1 MTHAAMAGNAYVSH
15 RIGSEIVPFRPGLLV
30 SIIALPD
37 HECVNTQDA
46 TTHGGARAW
55 HSMET
60 DDVRAA
66 LETDVKAGL
75 TREEA
80 AGRLDL
86 HGPNKLPERAREGA
100 LMRFLRQFHNVL
112 IYVLI
117 AAAIITA
124 VMAHW
129 IDTLVIAGVVVINA
143 IIGFI
148 QEGRAERAL
157 DGIRSMLSLEA
168 RVVRNGERRS
178 IAAENLVPGD
188 LVELRSG
195 DRVPADVRL
204 THARDLRIEE
214 SALTGESVPA
224 GKSTSATDVT
234 AVPGDRKGM
243 AFSGTMVTFGRGRG
257 IVVATGANTEIGR
270 ISGMM
275 EQVATPR
282 TPLLRQI
289 DRFGNQLSAI
299 ILGLTV
305 VFFVIG
311 RVIHDYPTA
320 ELFLAVIGLA
330 VAAIPEGL
338 PAILTITLALG
349 VQRMARRS
357 AIIRKL
363 PSVETLGSVTVI
375 CSDKTGTLTR
385 NEMTVQSVRSREKFW
400 RVTGTGYEPS
410 GEILDDGTPVDPL
423 AVPTLAR
430 IIRGA
435 GLSNETEVEQA
446 EAGRW
451 SVIGEPTEAGLRVL
465 ALKAGFDHKTANRL
479 DLLPFESDH
488 KYMAALSVEDDGS
501 RAIWVTGAPERLLEK
516 CDTEADGKSVLDRD
530 FWENEIATLAATGT
544 RVIAVATRATDR
556 ENIGHGDIRG
566 LAFLGIVGMIDPPR
580 NEAVAAV
587 AECRKAGIQVKM
599 ITGDHALTASGIAL
613 QLGIEHAG
621 EPVTG
626 TELEDADDKTLRE
639 IAPSHFIFARTSPE
653 HKLRLVQALQSNG
666 EVVAMTGDGVNDAP
680 SIKSADVG
688 IAMGIK
694 GTQVTKDVSEMV
706 LADDN
711 FATIVHAV
719 REGRTIYDNLR
730 KTILFIL
737 PTNGAQAL
745 VVMAAIAIGASMPI
759 TPVQILWVNMVTA
772 VTLALALSFEKT
784 EPGTM
789 SRPPRPPAASIL
801 DGHFL
806 WRVTFVSAIIA
817 GITFTLH
824 DVAIRTGAS
833 AAAASAVAVNTLVA
847 GQIFYLLNCRSTHT
861 TSIRLSILENRAVP
875 LTIAILLGLQALFTF
890 TPPFQAAF
898 GTAAPQP
905 WLWGWIVLAGFIVF
919 LLVEIEKAIMR
930 KW

>member
-1 MTHAAMAGNAYVSH
+1 MRKG
-15 RIGSEIVPFRPGLLV
+15 RL
-30 SIIALPD
+30 
-37 HECVNTQDA
+37 VNTQDA
-46 TTHGGARAW
+46 TTKGGGRAW

-60 DDVRAA
+60 DDVRAV
-66 LETDVKAGL
+66 LETDAKSGL

-80 AGRLDL
+80 RKRLDA
-86 HGPNKLPERAREGA
+86 HGPNVLPEQSRESA
-100 LMRFLRQFHNVL
+100 LRRLLRQFHNVL

-117 AAAIITA
+117 AAAVMTA
-124 VMAHW
+124 VLGHW
-129 IDTLVIAGVVVINA
+129 IDTLVIAAVVVINA
-143 IIGFI
+143 VIGFI
-148 QEGRAERAL
+148 QEGKAERAL
-157 DGIRSMLSLEA
+157 EGIRKMLSLEA
-168 RVVRNGERRS
+168 RVVRDGDRRS
-178 IAAENLVPGD
+178 IAAEKLVVGD

-204 THARDLRIEE
+204 VHARDLRIEE

-224 GKSTSATDVT
+224 GKSTAAVDAG
-234 AVPGDRKGM
+234 AVPGDRKGV

-257 IVVATGANTEIGR
+257 IVVATGSDTEIGR

-275 EQVATPR
+275 DAVTAPR

-289 DRFGNQLSAI
+289 DRFGNHLSAV

-311 RVIHDYPTA
+311 RVFHDYPTT

-349 VQRMARRS
+349 VQRMAKRN

-385 NEMTVQSVRSREKFW
+385 NEMTVQSVRTRESTWK
-400 RVTGTGYEPS
+400 VTGSGYDPA
-410 GEILDDGTPVDPL
+410 GEILEEDKAIDAMADL
-423 AVPTLAR
+423 TLSR
-430 IIRGA
+430 IVRGA
-435 GLSNETEVEQA
+435 GISNETEVERDEDGAWQ
-446 EAGRW
+446 
-451 SVIGEPTEAGLRVL
+451 VHGEPTEAGLRVL
-465 ALKAGFDHKTANRL
+465 ALKAGFDHKQAKRL
-479 DLLPFESDH
+479 DVLPFESDH
-488 KYMAALSVEDDGS
+488 KYMAALSEEDDGT

-516 CDTEADGKSVLDRD
+516 CNQQAENGGNSSLDRD
-530 FWENEIATLAATGT
+530 FWENKIADLAATGT
-544 RVIAVATRATDR
+544 RVIAVATKTTDR
-556 ENIGHGDIRG
+556 DTLGHDDIDG
-566 LAFLGIVGMIDPPR
+566 LVFLGIVGMIDPPR
-580 NEAVAAV
+580 EEAIAAV
-587 AECRKAGIQVKM
+587 AECRAAGIQVKM
-599 ITGDHALTASGIAL
+599 ITGDHALTASGIAQ

-621 EPVTG
+621 DPVTG
-626 TELEDADDKTLRE
+626 SELEDADDKMLRK
-639 IAPSHFIFARTSPE
+639 IAPDHFIYARTSPE
-653 HKLRLVQALQSNG
+653 HKLRLVQALQANG

-711 FATIVHAV
+711 FATIVHAIK
-719 REGRTIYDNLR
+719 EGRTIYDNLR

-745 VVMAAIAIGASMPI
+745 VVMAAIALGAAMPI

-789 SRPPRPPAASIL
+789 QRPPRPPSASIL
-801 DGHFL
+801 DGHFV
-806 WRVTFVSAIIA
+806 WRVAFVSVVIA
-817 GITFTLH
+817 GLTFALH
-824 DVAIRTGAS
+824 DVALRAGAT
-833 AAAASAVAVNTLVA
+833 AAAASAVAVNTLVV
-847 GQIFYLLNCRSTHT
+847 GQIFYLLNCRSTRAS
-861 TSIRLSILENRAVP
+861 SIRLSIFDNRAVP
-875 LTIAILLGLQALFTF
+875 LTIAIMLILQALFTF
-890 TPPFQAAF
+890 APVFQTAF
-898 GTAAPQP
+898 GTAAPEP
-905 WLWGWIVLAGFIVF
+905 WLWGWIFLAGGIVF
-919 LLVEIEKAIMR
+919 ILVEIEKAVIR
-930 KW
+930 QK